1 MMFHFNIQKE
11 LSPFLPLPVNF
22 PTGSSQPK
30 IHGSHWWKL
39 KDILDWKFYQ
49 ANIKTEDLKE
59 WKDTNV
65 VFVYQR
71 GSYYQTSIALDDI
84 RLRPGACRMIPFA
97 PPKRDAIKAT
107 TKPIVIT
114 TPEPAKP
121 GG

>member
-1 MMFHFNIQKE
+1 M
-11 LSPFLPLPVNF
+11 
-22 PTGSSQPK
+22 
-30 IHGSHWWKL
+30 

-71 GSYYQTSIALDDI
+71 GSYYQTSVALDDI

-121 GG
+121 GGL